1 MRYEDKDTCPS
12 QAPDNV
18 DIEQCPV
25 YQRWVTEQQL
35 KDQMKQIIE
44 NDLPE
49 NGRVIYGNS

>member
-1 MRYEDKDTCPS
+1 MRYEDKQTCSS

-35 KDQMKQIIE
+35 KDQMKQMLEQDIE
-44 NDLPE
+44 EFNRRE
-49 NGRVIYGNS
+49 YGTG

>member
-1 MRYEDKDTCPS
+1 MNYDQKQTCSS

-49 NGRVIYGNS
+49 NDKVIYGG